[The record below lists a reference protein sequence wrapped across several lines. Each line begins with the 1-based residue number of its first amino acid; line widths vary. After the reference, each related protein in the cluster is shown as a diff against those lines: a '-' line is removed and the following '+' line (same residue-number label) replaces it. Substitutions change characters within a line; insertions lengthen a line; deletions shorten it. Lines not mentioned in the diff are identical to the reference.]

1 MQANYPDQWN
11 LYLLALDQMHVGD
24 QEDPLSYYA
33 IAILYGRIQTLAT
46 YAPEDQRERYQWAA
60 NSFRIPYWD
69 WSLGDGGGG
78 VPDFFVTE
86 TTMVDTPEGRR
97 IEIWNPLYK
106 YTFKS
111 IPDGFDDKFMRINHT
126 VRWPAS
132 EHPWEDSRQSEFVG
146 SYAGVRRSVQD
157 QVALA
162 FRQSDFKGFWNAI
175 EQVHGWIHGTI
186 GGGYSSTTG
195 GRGHM
200 WPLEYSSYEP
210 LFWLHHTNVDRLFA
224 LWQVQNPDAHLQPS
238 NVGSAG
244 NVFVADGDTVDGE
257 TPLLPFWRKPGSFWN
272 TNEAMDWRL
281 FGYDYPE
288 TRAGSGASAGA
299 TIAQLYS
306 GSARER
312 MTSGQTAGSTH
323 HSFSADEAEYTDWVI
338 NASAA
343 PLDLPPTFVVQ
354 FSLVG
359 DFSSDASTGVGM
371 WSTML
376 PAGHNQV
383 KRLVR
388 EVELLSKRATVE
400 DMTLHGTVSL
410 TSSLLD
416 QIEAGNLQS
425 LDEKDVVPFLKDKL
439 SWKIYGGVGTQL
451 PDSSLYSIRINIASE
466 TARIPSDPN
475 APIAYSNTT
484 IAHSEVTAGKMGGAN

>member
-1 MQANYPDQWN
+1 M
-11 LYLLALDQMHVGD
+11 
-24 QEDPLSYYA
+24 
-33 IAILYGRIQTLAT
+33 
-46 YAPEDQRERYQWAA
+46 
-60 NSFRIPYWD
+60 
-69 WSLGDGGGG
+69 
-78 VPDFFVTE
+78 
-86 TTMVDTPEGRR
+86 
-97 IEIWNPLYK
+97 
-106 YTFKS
+106 
-111 IPDGFDDKFMRINHT
+111 
-126 VRWPAS
+126 
-132 EHPWEDSRQSEFVG
+132 
-146 SYAGVRRSVQD
+146 
-157 QVALA
+157 
-162 FRQSDFKGFWNAI
+162 
-175 EQVHGWIHGTI
+175 
-186 GGGYSSTTG
+186 
-195 GRGHM
+195 
-200 WPLEYSSYEP
+200 
-210 LFWLHHTNVDRLFA
+210 
-224 LWQVQNPDAHLQPS
+224 QNPDAHLQPS

-312 MTSGQTAGSTH
+312 ITRGQTAGSTH
-323 HSFSADEAEYTDWVI
+323 HSFSADEAGYTDWVI

-359 DFSSDASTGVGM
+359 DFSSDASTDVGM

-439 SWKIYGGVGTQL
+439 SWKIYGVSGC
-451 PDSSLYSIRINIASE
+451 
-466 TARIPSDPN
+466 
-475 APIAYSNTT
+475 
-484 IAHSEVTAGKMGGAN
+484 AG